1 LIFIAIRSESMK
13 IMRNKGKIVF
23 IATGVNPTNQHD
35 NCPRLIVNEGSNKI
49 RDDYKG
55 SIKVSKK
62 LLSKIF

>member
-1 LIFIAIRSESMK
+1 LILKPITGESMK
-13 IMRNKGKIVF
+13 ILKNKGRTIIV
-23 IATGVNPTNQHD
+23 ATDDMDKENK
-35 NCPRLIVNEGSNKI
+35 CPRLIVNEGINEI

>member
-1 LIFIAIRSESMK
+1 MNILK
-13 IMRNKGKIVF
+13 NKGKVVF
-23 IATGVNPTNQHD
+23 IASGVNPTPD
-35 NCPRLIVNEGSNKI
+35 DPNCPRLIINEGINEI